1 MTDYF
6 EGWYFKQQS
15 AREMIAFIVARHTRR
30 GRKMGSVQIV
40 TPDRAWF
47 VEVPGSTVAADRK
60 ALLIRAGDSTFS
72 KDGLEVNIRGRDIAV
87 TGRLSFGKPLSP
99 RGDIMGPYR
108 FVPFMECRH
117 SVFSLVHRVSGS
129 LMVNGHVMDFTDDSG
144 YIEGDRGRAFPGRY
158 IWTHYM
164 DEDQTAGRSGLF
176 SLMLSVADVR
186 PFGIPF
192 IGTIGFVYFEG
203 TEHRIA
209 TYRGAKIVSAGNGA
223 VTVRQGDDTLTAQL
237 LDGGANPFRTG
248 QILRAPVSGDMA
260 RHIKESL
267 KCRARYIFT
276 RKERVLFDF
285 VTEQASF
292 EYEF

>member
-15 AREMIAFIVARHTRR
+15 AREMIAFIVAWHTRH
-30 GRKMGSVQIV
+30 GRKTGSVQIV
-40 TPDRAWF
+40 TPDKSWF
-47 VEVPGSTVAADRK
+47 IELPGSDIAAGRE

-87 TGRLSFGKPLSP
+87 TGRLSFGKPASP

-117 SVFSLVHRVSGS
+117 SVFSLAHRVSGS
-129 LMVNGHVMDFTDDSG
+129 LTVNGHCLDFTDGSG
-144 YIEGDRGRAFPGRY
+144 YIEGDRGRSFPGRY
-158 IWTHYM
+158 IWTQCIDDGKTTGH
-164 DEDQTAGRSGLF
+164 SGLC

-192 IGTIGFVYFEG
+192 IGIVGFVYFKG

-209 TYRGAKIVSAGNGA
+209 TYRGAKLVSAGNGA

-237 LDGGANPFRTG
+237 LDGGANPHITG
-248 QILRAPVSGDMA
+248 QVLRAPVSGDMA

-285 VTEQASF
+285 VTEKASF